1 MLTLV
6 SEASSVSNRGAVMG
20 TFQSSAAL
28 ARVVSPLAA
37 GALYDAYD
45 WSPFVLCGV
54 LMVVVWGLALT
65 LESSSPVEA
74 SAPVAEAAV
83 S

>member
-6 SEASSVSNRGAVMG
+6 SEASSASNRGAVMG

-28 ARVVSPLAA
+28 ARVVSPVVA
-37 GALYDAYD
+37 GALYDAYF

-54 LMVVVWGLALT
+54 LMVAVWGLALT
-65 LESSSPVEA
+65 LRDAAPV
-74 SAPVAEAAV
+74 SAPASLVETAEG
-83 S
+83 